1 MKSIDIMVVLLV
13 AVSIFFQVQ
22 QNEEE
27 KINYQ
32 KIETVKMAETSSDPF
47 IQQQAEQIKAEMK
60 LQAEQKAAQAT
71 KAQQNA
77 AEWEQFKKDHHQELL
92 IFSVLAVMVLT
103 FIGYRLST
111 SFR

>member
-47 IQQQAEQIKAEMK
+47 IQQQAEQIKA
-60 LQAEQKAAQAT
+60 
-71 KAQQNA
+71 
-77 AEWEQFKKDHHQELL
+77 
-92 IFSVLAVMVLT
+92 
-103 FIGYRLST
+103 
-111 SFR
+111 